1 MSSMLN
7 PVLLGGAG
15 GGAMGGAATGGPF
28 SVVAP
33 LVSVLGGFP
42 RSCLGG
48 CRDIFRAYMLG
59 LSTKVL

>member
-1 MSSMLN
+1 MLN

-15 GGAMGGAATGGPF
+15 GGANGGAAAGGPF

-42 RSCLGG
+42 KSCRGG
-48 CRDIFRAYMLG
+48 CRDIFSA
-59 LSTKVL
+59 

>member
-1 MSSMLN
+1 MLN

-15 GGAMGGAATGGPF
+15 GGAIGGAATGGPF

-42 RSCLGG
+42 KSCLGG
-48 CRDIFRAYMLG
+48 CRG
-59 LSTKVL
+59 SKKNQ